1 MPVILSR
8 LRPKSARK
16 TWARRFLHE
25 TRSIT
30 AVEFALLGPV
40 LFTFTFAILLTGVVQ
55 FWQLTL
61 DDAVRNAARAVAIGA
76 GSAGSG
82 DHSGSDFVS
91 TVCAEFGAGAPN
103 CTGKLQYAVQGAPNF
118 TGSGGITPA
127 TINAAGQLSQTA
139 LFSGITVAEPFLV
152 QAVYPVPISI
162 PLLPIGMITLN
173 GTRSLISAGAMVAEP

>member
-1 MPVILSR
+1 M
-8 LRPKSARK
+8 
-16 TWARRFLHE
+16 
-25 TRSIT
+25 
-30 AVEFALLGPV
+30 
-40 LFTFTFAILLTGVVQ
+40 
-55 FWQLTL
+55 
-61 DDAVRNAARAVAIGA
+61 RNAARAVAIGA